1 VTGAAPLMKKLREA
15 GKTPE
20 EALEAGIIGE
30 SDMQQINDMQALVD
44 EVVAVDD
51 YSPEDLATLFPNL
64 HQPTARAAE

>member
-1 VTGAAPLMKKLREA
+1 
-15 GKTPE
+15 
-20 EALEAGIIGE
+20 
-30 SDMQQINDMQALVD
+30 MQQINDMQALVD